1 MPPSISSGSVGA
13 ITRLRCP
20 NLTLNPRSFSTTTS
34 LSSIGPENPRFIEIP
49 TSAQPQAP
57 PRRVIKGVLP
67 IPRNIFRKS
76 DATKITPQY
85 LAATSPKAK
94 HKKEPQDDHVA
105 WKRKMAA
112 ARRKNLQEGLLS
124 LHARKLK
131 SDRMLLHKSTIKQ
144 KLRAERFNA
153 PQREDERLT
162 NPTIT
167 KAMSQL
173 QVGHINDAR
182 REERIE
188 EMKARVAKKEA
199 IREEERQNA
208 LHTLYMHA
216 RSFIVNE
223 QQLDARIEEIFTEK
237 PFFGSQGNNIW
248 DAQGQPKSVQE
259 MLAEINKTQKNVVD
273 RYAGPAII
281 TGKRMQ
287 KIAEELTGGKME

>member
-1 MPPSISSGSVGA
+1 
-13 ITRLRCP
+13 
-20 NLTLNPRSFSTTTS
+20 
-34 LSSIGPENPRFIEIP
+34 
-49 TSAQPQAP
+49 
-57 PRRVIKGVLP
+57 
-67 IPRNIFRKS
+67 
-76 DATKITPQY
+76 
-85 LAATSPKAK
+85 
-94 HKKEPQDDHVA
+94 
-105 WKRKMAA
+105 
-112 ARRKNLQEGLLS
+112 
-124 LHARKLK
+124 
-131 SDRMLLHKSTIKQ
+131 
-144 KLRAERFNA
+144 
-153 PQREDERLT
+153 
-162 NPTIT
+162 
-167 KAMSQL
+167 MSQL

-208 LHTLYMHA
+208 
-216 RSFIVNE
+216 FIVNE